1 MQDKT
6 IAELEQA
13 ADAAIKKLGDA
24 TLRETITRNQVKAAR
39 KEWRRAT
46 LALAQARLEAIPA
59 ATN

>member
-39 KEWRRAT
+39 
-46 LALAQARLEAIPA
+46 
-59 ATN
+59 